1 MSRGRRILIVD
12 DDLKAADELA
22 RELALHDIEVTRT
35 LTIAEVVAIM
45 MPRKVRFDAIIMEAA
60 LPDGDGCEL
69 CATLRRMG
77 LHQPILM
84 LSHAAGL
91 EDVVRGLEAGANDY
105 LAKPFRI
112 ASLMARLRAHGR
124 SYQTNSY
131 AMLAVGPL
139 HFNPGKRLLFTADT
153 PRPKRLTEKE
163 AALFWALYRATEM
176 PVDRTQLMREIWGD
190 KLDVR
195 SHAVDAMIYRLR
207 QKIEPKP
214 SRPALLLSSPEG
226 YRLVDPSR
234 PTVALAARGTKEL
247 RWPNIGG
254 SRSPLSAAS
263 V

>member
-35 LTIAEVVAIM
+35 LAIAEVVAIM

-60 LPDGDGCEL
+60 
-69 CATLRRMG
+69 
-77 LHQPILM
+77 
-84 LSHAAGL
+84 
-91 EDVVRGLEAGANDY
+91 ANDY

-163 AALFWALYRATEM
+163 AALFGALYRETEM
-176 PVDRTQLMREIWGD
+176 PVDRTQLMREVWG
-190 KLDVR
+190 
-195 SHAVDAMIYRLR
+195 
-207 QKIEPKP
+207 
-214 SRPALLLSSPEG
+214 
-226 YRLVDPSR
+226 
-234 PTVALAARGTKEL
+234 
-247 RWPNIGG
+247 
-254 SRSPLSAAS
+254 
-263 V
+263 